1 MEAGQ
6 LRIGRELS
14 LATSLG
20 SSYENE
26 LSELLEERCKL
37 LFRIGLAAS
46 VAFVVALQLANF
58 AVGIDDTALTGLRS
72 ALEFAFPVT
81 YGLALAY
88 LYLGPSTAR
97 GLQTLTMA
105 AFSISIAAATLH
117 WAIFAPQTPPTAGV
131 VISLVIPA
139 AFIPWRQKY
148 QIGLGVVAV
157 VATVFLPLLAYEL
170 VGEVRAFWDAVEGG
184 AGGRDAMLS
193 HAALSTFTT
202 AIFGVISVLITRTL
216 YSLRQTA
223 MKARRMGS
231 YVIHKELGRGG
242 MGRVY
247 VAEHALLCRPSAV
260 KVLEP
265 PPGEAATAL
274 ARFEREVRLSS
285 SLTHPNTITIF
296 DYGRTNDATFYYAME
311 YLEGMDLQEL
321 VERFGQLP
329 ASRVAFILEQIAG
342 SLEEAHAQGIV
353 HRDLK
358 PSNIFLTRRGGLF
371 DFVKVL
377 DFGLAK
383 KIEGADTAS
392 ELTQAGALFGT
403 PRYLAPE
410 MIYGREEPDARA
422 DIYNL
427 GAVAYWMLTGQPPF
441 TSASAVEL
449 LIDHVKTRP
458 RSPASLAEEDIP
470 AGLDALVLKCLE
482 KSPEDRF
489 ASVRELREDLEK
501 IVFPSVWNRK
511 AAEQW
516 WTLHIA
522 EDEYTED
529 CFCPPIEEEAGA
541 QAPQTGELAGVAGVL
556 A

>member
-6 LRIGRELS
+6 LRIGREF
-14 LATSLG
+14 SLG
-20 SSYENE
+20 TTLGGSYEDE
-26 LSELLEERCKL
+26 LSGLLEDRCKL
-37 LFRIGLAAS
+37 VFQIGLVAS
-46 VAFVVALQLANF
+46 LAFVAALQLANF
-58 AVGIDDTALTGLRS
+58 SVGVDATTLTGLRS
-72 ALEFAFPVT
+72 ALELVFPIT

-88 LYLGPSTAR
+88 LYLRPSTAR
-97 GLQTLTMA
+97 GLQTLTLA

-131 VISLVIPA
+131 VVSLFIPA
-139 AFIPWRQKY
+139 AFIPWQQKY

-157 VATVFLPLLAYEL
+157 VATAFFPLLTYEL
-170 VGEVRAFWDAVEGG
+170 VGEVRTFWDGVEGG
-184 AGGRDAMLS
+184 AGGRNAMLS
-193 HAALSTFTT
+193 HAALSTFTA
-202 AIFGVISVLITRTL
+202 AIFAVLPVLITRTL
-216 YSLRQTA
+216 YSLRRTA
-223 MKARRMGS
+223 MKARRMGN

-296 DYGRTNDATFYYAME
+296 DYGRTSDATFYYAME

-321 VERFGQLP
+321 VERFGPLP
-329 ASRVAFILEQIAG
+329 GNRVAFILEQIAG
-342 SLEEAHAQGIV
+342 SLEEAHGQDIV

-358 PSNIFLTRRGGLF
+358 PSNIFITRRGGLF

-383 KIEGADTAS
+383 KIEGADAAP
-392 ELTQAGALFGT
+392 EVTQAGALFGT

-410 MIYGREEPDARA
+410 MIYGRDEPDARA

-441 TSASAVEL
+441 TSSSPVEL

-458 RSPASLAEEDIP
+458 RTPASLVEEEIP
-470 AGLDALVLKCLE
+470 AELDALVMKCLE
-482 KSPEDRF
+482 KKPEDRF
-489 ASVRELREDLEK
+489 SSVRELRQALDR
-501 IVFPSVWNRK
+501 IDFSGGWNRES
-511 AAEQW
+511 AEQW

-529 CFCPPIEEEAGA
+529 CFCAPIEEETGIPA
-541 QAPQTGELAGVAGVL
+541 QQVGELSL